1 MRYGL
6 NVCADIKGNKKI
18 NPADIGPADIGAIF
32 IVLTQK

>member
-18 NPADIGPADIGAIF
+18 NPANIGAIF